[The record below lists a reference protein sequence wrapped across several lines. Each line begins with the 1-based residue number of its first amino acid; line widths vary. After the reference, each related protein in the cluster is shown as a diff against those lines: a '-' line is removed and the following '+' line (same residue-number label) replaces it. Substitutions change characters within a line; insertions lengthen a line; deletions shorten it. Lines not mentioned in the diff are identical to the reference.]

1 MNSTYSTG
9 LKPLF
14 VACIVSSFLGASFA
28 IWVTWPKLQASSQA
42 EVQRLENDARQEE
55 PVFRKPSEPETR
67 SESSIQPAVR
77 ERVFTDEE
85 KVNIAVYE
93 NGSRS
98 VVNIRTVSQQ
108 ADMFSFR
115 AVESEGSGSGWVVD
129 KTGLIVTNHHVVEDS
144 DFVEVKLYNG
154 LNREAKVVGA
164 DPANDIA
171 LLKIAAP
178 EEHLFPVSFG
188 DSSTLKVGQK
198 VFAIGSPFGLE
209 QTMTTGIV
217 SSLNRTIRSR
227 AGRLI
232 NSIIQID
239 AALNRGNS
247 GGALLDTQGNLVGM
261 NTAIKSRIGE
271 NTGVGFAIPANTIA
285 RVVTQLKENGRVIRS
300 SIGIAKVF
308 PRRDG
313 LGIYSFTDN
322 SPAKKAGL
330 KSASVIV
337 RRQQGNRLMAWRDE
351 DPSRADVIVGINEV
365 AIDSVDKLLA
375 EVEKYK
381 PGTKISV
388 DIIRAGRRVSVPV
401 TLEEDR

>member
-1 MNSTYSTG
+1 
-9 LKPLF
+9 
-14 VACIVSSFLGASFA
+14 
-28 IWVTWPKLQASSQA
+28 
-42 EVQRLENDARQEE
+42 
-55 PVFRKPSEPETR
+55 
-67 SESSIQPAVR
+67 
-77 ERVFTDEE
+77 
-85 KVNIAVYE
+85 
-93 NGSRS
+93 
-98 VVNIRTVSQQ
+98 
-108 ADMFSFR
+108 
-115 AVESEGSGSGWVVD
+115 
-129 KTGLIVTNHHVVEDS
+129 
-144 DFVEVKLYNG
+144 
-154 LNREAKVVGA
+154 
-164 DPANDIA
+164 
-171 LLKIAAP
+171 
-178 EEHLFPVSFG
+178 LFPVSFG

-308 PRRDG
+308 PQREG
-313 LGIYSFTDN
+313 LGIYSFTEN
-322 SPAKKAGL
+322 SPAEKAGL
-330 KSASVIV
+330 KSASIIV

-351 DPSRADVIVGINEV
+351 DPSRADVIVGINGV
-365 AIDSVDKLLA
+365 AVDSVDKLLA
-375 EVEKYK
+375 EVEKHK
-381 PGTKISV
+381 PGSSISV
-388 DIIRAGRRVSVPV
+388 EIIRSGKRTSVPV